1 VTTAVDRTVLPV
13 PGNPPLVR
21 FPSARAARLPSGLG
35 LRTVEHPGPP
45 VVTCALS
52 VPVGSASDPVDHP
65 GLVALTADLFDDGSV
80 KRPSLEL
87 HGALD
92 RIGARLGT
100 EVGTD
105 STTVSL
111 TTLSQYAVQG
121 LRLLAEIVSQPRFDP
136 LDVERVRDLRR
147 SRLRQLKTVPG
158 AVADRLF
165 LETIFGPHPY
175 GHLGLGTDEA
185 LASMEAGLVRNFHG
199 EAFRLGPATLVVVGA
214 LSHEEAASV
223 AAEAFTDVPAV
234 SATTVVVDAAAVPAP
249 PAPAGRLFV
258 VDRPGAVQTELRIGH
273 LGVRRLTPDYHAL
286 LALNMVLGG
295 QFTSRLNQRLREER
309 GYTYG
314 VRTSFDCRRAPGP
327 FSMDGSVQSDATVE
341 TVTEVL
347 GEMSGIGRDRPVTA
361 DELTLAR
368 AALTRGFA
376 RGFETAGQVA
386 RGLTRLLIQQLPPDY
401 YDTFVPLVAGVDEAA
416 VTEAALTHLR
426 PEEAVV
432 VAVGP
437 VEQFG
442 AGLETLG
449 LGPLQVVD
457 A

>member
-1 VTTAVDRTVLPV
+1 M
-13 PGNPPLVR
+13 
-21 FPSARAARLPSGLG
+21 
-35 LRTVEHPGPP
+35 
-45 VVTCALS
+45 TCALS
-52 VPVGSASDPVDHP
+52 VPVGSASDPADRP
-65 GLVALTADLFDDGSV
+65 GLLALTADLFDEGSLA
-80 KRPSLEL
+80 RPSLEL

-111 TTLSQYAVQG
+111 TTLSRYAIDG
-121 LRLLAEIVSQPRFDP
+121 LRLLAEIVAEPRFDP
-136 LDVERVRDLRR
+136 ADVERVRDLRR

-165 LETIFGPHPY
+165 LETIFGTHPY
-175 GHLGLGTDEA
+175 GHPGLGTDEA
-185 LASMEAGLVRNFHG
+185 LASIEADLVRDFHRDT
-199 EAFRLGPATLVVVGA
+199 FRLGPATLVIVGA
-214 LSHEEAASV
+214 LSHEEAESA
-223 AAEAFTDVPAV
+223 AAEAFGDVPV
-234 SATTVVVDAAAVPAP
+234 SPASSVVVDAAMVPPP
-249 PAPAGRLFV
+249 PAPTGRLFA

-273 LGVRRLTPDYHAL
+273 LGVRRLTPEYHAL

-327 FSMDGSVQSDATVE
+327 FSMDGSVQADATVE
-341 TVTEVL
+341 AVSEVL
-347 GEMSGIGRDRPVTA
+347 GEMSAIGRDRPVTG
-361 DELTLAR
+361 DELGLAR

-401 YDTFVPLVAGVDEAA
+401 YDTFVPLVEKVDEAA

-426 PEEAVV
+426 ADEAIV

-437 VEQFG
+437 LEQFG
-442 AGLETLG
+442 AGLEALG
-449 LGPLQVVD
+449 LGPLQTID
-457 A
+457 G

>member
-1 VTTAVDRTVLPV
+1 MTTAVDRTVLPV

-185 LASMEAGLVRNFHG
+185 LASMEAGLVRHFQG
-199 EAFRLGPATLVVVGA
+199 AELQFRHVRGHA
-214 LSHEEAASV
+214 
-223 AAEAFTDVPAV
+223 
-234 SATTVVVDAAAVPAP
+234 
-249 PAPAGRLFV
+249 
-258 VDRPGAVQTELRIGH
+258 DRRWWSDPG
-273 LGVRRLTPDYHAL
+273 
-286 LALNMVLGG
+286 N
-295 QFTSRLNQRLREER
+295 S
-309 GYTYG
+309 
-314 VRTSFDCRRAPGP
+314 
-327 FSMDGSVQSDATVE
+327 
-341 TVTEVL
+341 
-347 GEMSGIGRDRPVTA
+347 
-361 DELTLAR
+361 
-368 AALTRGFA
+368 
-376 RGFETAGQVA
+376 
-386 RGLTRLLIQQLPPDY
+386 
-401 YDTFVPLVAGVDEAA
+401 
-416 VTEAALTHLR
+416 
-426 PEEAVV
+426 
-432 VAVGP
+432 
-437 VEQFG
+437 
-442 AGLETLG
+442 
-449 LGPLQVVD
+449 
-457 A
+457 